1 MRQRTLSV
9 RDVLSRQRWAI
20 GLMESRANPG
30 PANLRHHDAVIGSL
44 RAPGFT
50 MEMVTHAYSLLDS
63 YIDGFA

>member
-1 MRQRTLSV
+1 MRQRTISV

-20 GLMESRANPG
+20 GLMESRANSG

-50 MEMVTHAYSLLDS
+50 MEVVTRACSLLDS